1 MPLSFE
7 EKKNIRRQL
16 TQDLGRTPTDKEFSG
31 ALMEKFPEAY
41 LSAQQQLPPANIN
54 PFSTNPEDFNYA
66 DPSKK
71 RVKMTNSVSGQEV
84 DAPEIE
90 AIDQEL
96 KQEKEQGRGLF
107 NSGKTEKL
115 LKLKPLNDTNNYPS
129 LDRVQGTSMHDLL
142 QMDTAPEIS
151 EKSQIQIPF
160 AEGEQ
165 QVKLPTDDE
174 QLRDI
179 YNSQGDFQYN
189 TPQARSIASEQPQ
202 KELESNKPNT
212 TTQTPTSLEDDEFKK
227 ASQQADYNQAQAR
240 LMSAVGG
247 LSTSLANLG
256 NIGTPIENKFK
267 EGTDDL
273 LKHAGDPIS
282 RLKEQREQYEQLI
295 KNKDLKESRDPN
307 SGISQSYRDF
317 ANLLGIKHPNNATAA
332 DLAKLTPLYEKYR
345 DRQDSIQARK
355 EAAKALYDFR
365 IEQAKEKLETK
376 DKEHFEKAA
385 KYMEE
390 DEKKLNTRTG
400 KELARFTGGQHALS
414 IVQDYKDLNKVP
426 EQFKREL
433 AVALGSMISPGLVHK
448 ETIDQL
454 DPKTLEQTLQG
465 YVTKV
470 TGKPYGAGG
479 AGIVKL
485 AIESIKKQM
494 AVSSSVLRN
503 ESDRK
508 LRVYKKILSE
518 PSYKEL
524 EDIVK
529 TKDFYE
535 HASGDDIKLTNKD
548 VKKVTLKDGETI
560 IVRPEDLDQISK
572 DDILKVE

>member
-1 MPLSFE
+1 MQLSWE
-7 EKKNIRRQL
+7 EKKDIRRQL
-16 TQDLGRTPTDKEFSG
+16 TQDLGRTPTDDEF
-31 ALMEKFPEAY
+31 
-41 LSAQQQLPPANIN
+41 
-54 PFSTNPEDFNYA
+54 
-66 DPSKK
+66 
-71 RVKMTNSVSGQEV
+71 
-84 DAPEIE
+84 
-90 AIDQEL
+90 DQEL
-96 KQEKEQGRGLF
+96 RSKHANKQISLDNILHPIDFLTEPLDTTSRQIDREALDDELKKEKEQGKNIL
-107 NSGKTEKL
+107 NSGNTEKL
-115 LKLKPLNDTNNYPS
+115 LNLKPLNDTNNFPS
-129 LDRVQGTSMHDLL
+129 LDREKSNSMHDLL
-142 QMDTAPEIS
+142 QVAPY
-151 EKSQIQIPF
+151 KDIQIPF